1 MPMMMKVLIA
11 DDEPLARLR
20 LRSLIAGLPELDALI
35 VGEAGDADEAL
46 AMLQAQPIDVVLLD
60 IRMPG
65 AGSDAGLHLAEGIKQ
80 LPHPPAVIFVTAYAE
95 HALRAFELEAVDYLT
110 KPVRSE
116 RLRAALQRV
125 RQRMSMVARPETAI
139 DGAVLVFS
147 ERGRM
152 LRLPMAEVLVLKAD
166 QKYVTLRTAERAYLL
181 DETLSELEQRL
192 AELGGDFI
200 RIHRNALVAR
210 RAIRALELRGS
221 DEGDGEGWAVRVAPL
236 DEWLAVSRRQVSA
249 VKTAI
254 GLDTRPAP
262 L

>member
-1 MPMMMKVLIA
+1 MLKLLLA
-11 DDEPLARLR
+11 DDEALARLR
-20 LRSLIAGLPELDALI
+20 LRSLIAGLPELDAVV

-46 AMLQAQPIDVVLLD
+46 AVARQQRPDVVLLD

-65 AGSDAGLHLAEGIKQ
+65 AGVDAGLGLAEALKR
-80 LPHPPAVIFVTAYAE
+80 LPQPPAVIFVTAYAE

-125 RQRMSMVARPETAI
+125 RQRLGMTARPDAAI
-139 DGAVLVFS
+139 DGGVLVVS
-147 ERGRM
+147 DRGRM
-152 LRLPMAEVLVLKAD
+152 LRLPIGEVLVLKAEL
-166 QKYVTLRTAERAYLL
+166 KYVTLRTAEHQHLL
-181 DETLSELEQRL
+181 DDTLSDLEQRL

-210 RAIRALELRGS
+210 HAIRALELRGS

-249 VKTAI
+249 VKSAI
-254 GLDTRPAP
+254 GMDTRPAP